1 MEDQSS
7 WDFVVLGGGLAGLT
21 FALEAAR
28 QGKRV
33 AVLEAGSQ
41 PGGLS
46 RTLAFGDYRFD
57 LGGHRFHSAW
67 PEITEW
73 VKELMDGE
81 LLHVAR
87 RSRIRLNG
95 SYVDYPIQFPNALT
109 ALSVPQAT
117 QVLWSYLAAT
127 RARRPSRS
135 DLSFEDWVVRRFGRA
150 LYEIYFRPYTE
161 KVWGMS
167 CTELSA
173 DWASQRIQ
181 LPSLAVAVRES
192 LRRRANG
199 PATLIS
205 RFLYPPLGIGML
217 ADRLTTKLRA
227 TDRGMLSLNSQ
238 VVRLEERPAGG
249 WKIHYHCEGEA
260 QALNGRQVISTVP
273 LPRLLTMLP
282 LPDRSAVAL
291 GDQLAYRSLICV
303 FLAVDGPRIS
313 EDTWTYFPDRHLVFG
328 RTHEPINWS
337 SQMAPADQTSLC
349 VEIFCSVG
357 DATWQQAD
365 GASIEATVADLDRL
379 GFLPRARVREAW
391 LVRVPDA
398 YPIYRVGYTEVMR
411 QVRHELGRWPTL
423 HLAGRTGTFRYLNM
437 DGVFKQAIQLAERL
451 CSPM

>member
-1 MEDQSS
+1 MGDQSV

-28 QGKRV
+28 RGRPV
-33 AVLEAGSQ
+33 AVLEAGTQ

-46 RTLAFGDYRFD
+46 RTLTFGDYRFD

-73 VKELMDGE
+73 VKNLMDGE

-109 ALSVPQAT
+109 ALETPQAA

-127 RARRPSRS
+127 CARRPPGS
-135 DLSFEDWVVRRFGRA
+135 DRSFEDWVVRRFGRA

-192 LRRRANG
+192 LRRRVNG
-199 PATLIS
+199 PATLVS

-217 ADRLTTKLRA
+217 ADRLVTKLHA
-227 TDRGMLSLNSQ
+227 TGRGMLSLNSR
-238 VVRLEERPAGG
+238 VVRLEERPSGG
-249 WKIHYHCEGEA
+249 WKVHYHRAGEV
-260 QALNGRQVISTVP
+260 QALEGRQVISTVP
-273 LPRLLTMLP
+273 LPQLLTMVP
-282 LPDRSAVAL
+282 LPDPRAVAL
-291 GDQLAYRSLICV
+291 GARLAYRSLICV

-313 EDTWTYFPDRHLVFG
+313 EDTWTYFPDRHLVLG

-337 SQMAPADQTSLC
+337 PQMAPAGQTSLC
-349 VEIFCSVG
+349 VEIFCSVA

-365 GASIEATVADLDRL
+365 GALIEATVADLDRL
-379 GFLPRARVREAW
+379 SFLPRARVREAW

-398 YPIYRVGYTEVMR
+398 YPIYRTGYAEVLH
-411 QVRHELGRWPTL
+411 QVRRELGHWPTL
-423 HLAGRTGTFRYLNM
+423 HLAGRTGTFHYLNM
-437 DGVFKQAIQLAERL
+437 DGVFKQAIELAGRL
-451 CSPM
+451 CPLP